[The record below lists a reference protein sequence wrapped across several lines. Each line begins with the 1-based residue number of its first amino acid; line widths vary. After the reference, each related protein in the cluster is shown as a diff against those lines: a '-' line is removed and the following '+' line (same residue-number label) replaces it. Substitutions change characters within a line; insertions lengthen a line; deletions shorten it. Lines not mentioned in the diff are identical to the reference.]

1 MVHGSKKR
9 APRTEEQKA
18 ARRVQLLEETLTF
31 RKRVLPADHPDIATS
46 MNNLAIAYRDLGRH
60 EDALQLLEEK
70 LAVRKRMLPA
80 DHPDIATSMGN
91 LASTYRDEILVPLDM
106 DNLDEILA
114 AVVVAVPTR
123 TRHHPCEPS
132 TVTASIVSSRLK
144 RRKVLKK
151 RGRLL

>member
-9 APRTEEQKA
+9 APRTEKQKA

-31 RKRVLPADHPDIATS
+31 RKRV
-46 MNNLAIAYRDLGRH
+46 
-60 EDALQLLEEK
+60 
-70 LAVRKRMLPA
+70 LPA

-151 RGRLL
+151 TGRLL